1 MDNERG
7 LHSIPLGDKDQ
18 VVIRPQREKDT
29 SEVLNCEIVFWSVLV
44 DDDPFEDKGPSY
56 PLELSAISPSESRP
70 SYTGRT

>member
-44 DDDPFEDKGPSY
+44 DDDPFEDKGLSY
-56 PLELSAISPSESRP
+56 PPELSAIFPSESRP